1 MPDCCEFCQNKQP
14 FINGPFTS
22 SILHMT
28 EMYALRETKNEI
40 NIPICQILDKN
51 KFHLVC
57 TQFVMCQI

>member
-1 MPDCCEFCQNKQP
+1 
-14 FINGPFTS
+14 
-22 SILHMT
+22 MT